1 MTLLS
6 NARYHAAPAMVP
18 QNDKS
23 KCDYGTPPLVLV
35 AESKRQMLVKKER
48 EGNVGFLPRAGSRV
62 RSVYERGGRCASQ
75 ANGTAAGPTL
85 TTGVRPC

>member
-48 EGNVGFLPRAGSRV
+48 EGNVGFLPRA
-62 RSVYERGGRCASQ
+62 
-75 ANGTAAGPTL
+75 
-85 TTGVRPC
+85 